1 MVLGRLFPSL
11 PPIAAAMELLWGW
24 GGVSS
29 SSRRCFFSAFFLRD
43 RVYTV
48 HFLGIRQRFKFFSF

>member
-11 PPIAAAMELLWGW
+11 PPIGAAMELLWGW

-29 SSRRCFFSAFFLRD
+29 SSRRCFFLRFFARSCLHGSFFGHKTAF
-43 RVYTV
+43 
-48 HFLGIRQRFKFFSF
+48 